1 METYNQLL
9 FKYKNELRENNIS
22 DQTSKLFL
30 FELCNELDIDL
41 YMNIDSEANKVV
53 IKKYN
58 EGIKRILNQEPMNY
72 VLGYC
77 WFFGYKFIVSNDVL
91 IPRYETEELVVNTL
105 SYIDN
110 YYKSYDTID
119 LIDVGTGSGAI
130 AISLACEEPKL
141 KVSASDIS
149 DGAID
154 VAKKNAK
161 TNNSNVE
168 FMVGS
173 MLDPFINNNIKVD
186 IIVSNPPYIPSSEAL
201 ESSVVDFEPNIAL
214 FGGEDGLY
222 FYNEILSKASLVLN
236 DNGLIAFEIGF
247 DQAVNITN
255 LAKKYFNNSK
265 IDVVKDI
272 NGKDRMLFIKL

>member
-41 YMNIDSEANKVV
+41 YMNIDSEANEVV

-110 YYKSYDTID
+110 YYGSYDTID

-186 IIVSNPPYIPSSEAL
+186 IIVSNPPYIPSSESL

>member
-41 YMNIDSEANKVV
+41 YMNIDSEANEVI

-110 YYKSYDTID
+110 YYESYDTID

-149 DGAID
+149 AGAID

-186 IIVSNPPYIPSSEAL
+186 IIVSNPPYIPSSETL

>member
-9 FKYKNELRENNIS
+9 FKYKDELKENNIS

-41 YMNIDSEANKVV
+41 YMNIDSEANEVV

-110 YYKSYDTID
+110 YYGSYDTID

>member
-9 FKYKNELRENNIS
+9 FKYKDKLRESNIS
-22 DQTSKLFL
+22 DQTSRLFL
-30 FELCNELDIDL
+30 NELCNEQGINL
-41 YMNIDSEANKVV
+41 YMNIDTEVNEV
-53 IKKYN
+53 INKKYN
-58 EGIKRILNQEPMNY
+58 EGIKRILNQEPMDY

-77 WFFGYKFIVSNDVL
+77 CFFGYKFIVSNDVL
-91 IPRYETEELVVNTL
+91 IPRCETEELVVNTL
-105 SYIDN
+105 SYIDK
-110 YYKSYDTID
+110 YYESYDTVN

-130 AISLACEEPKL
+130 AISLACEESKL
-141 KVSASDIS
+141 KVCASDIS
-149 DGAID
+149 SSAID

-161 TNNSNVE
+161 TNAANVE
-168 FMVGS
+168 FLVGS
-173 MLDPFINNNIKVD
+173 MLDPFIDYNIKVD
-186 IIVSNPPYIPSSEAL
+186 IIVSNPPYIPCSETL
-201 ESSVVDFEPNIAL
+201 ESSVVNFEPNIAL
-214 FGGEDGLY
+214 FGGDDGLY

-247 DQAVNITN
+247 DQAINITN

>member
-9 FKYKNELRENNIS
+9 FKYKDELKENNIS

-41 YMNIDSEANKVV
+41 YMNIDSEANEVV

-110 YYKSYDTID
+110 YYESYDTID

-149 DGAID
+149 AGAID

-186 IIVSNPPYIPSSEAL
+186 IIVSNPPYIPSSESL

>member
-41 YMNIDSEANKVV
+41 YMNIDSEANEVI

-110 YYKSYDTID
+110 YYESYDTID